1 MEGVAL
7 FEARRGEIDAVLLD
21 MSMPRMG
28 GEEAFRRMRALD
40 PGVRVV
46 LTSGY
51 NEQHATSRLVGKGLA
66 GFVQKPYRP
75 QELVRALKEAIA
87 SRPG

>member
-1 MEGVAL
+1 VAQY
-7 FEARRGEIDAVLLD
+7 ERHHEEIDAVLLD

-28 GEEAFRRMRALD
+28 GEEAFRRMRAVD
-40 PGVRVV
+40 PDVRVV

-66 GFVQKPYRP
+66 GFIQKPYRP
-75 QELVRALKEAIA
+75 HDLIVALQEAIA
-87 SRPG
+87 PQAS